1 MLLPYLHRV
10 AAREDLSAGDAHAAM
25 LGILSGEAT
34 VPQVAAFLVALRMK
48 GETAAEL
55 TGFARAMREKSH
67 RVDVA
72 LAGEPLLDT
81 CGTGGDGASTFNI
94 STIAALVTAGAG
106 VRVAKHGNRSISSHC
121 GSADLLEA
129 LGVHILPDPRHAAE
143 AIRAVGIGFLFAP
156 SHHPA
161 MKHAQPARLEL
172 KMRTV
177 FNLLGPLTNPAGA
190 QRQLIGAPSE
200 HAAELMAGA
209 LAELG
214 TERTFVVHGAG
225 GLDEVSTAGTTVA
238 FEVAAGVVTKRMW
251 EPEDFGLPRAAI
263 EDVRGGD
270 LARNVEIAHAVL
282 AGARGPQRDI
292 VLANAAAALV
302 AAGRAE
308 TLAGG
313 VALAAKSID
322 SAAARERVQGL
333 AEFTRARGV

>member
-10 AAREDLSAGDAHAAM
+10 AAREDLSAADARNAMLAILGGDA
-25 LGILSGEAT
+25 T
-34 VPQVAAFLVALRMK
+34 VAQVAAFLVALRMK

-72 LAGEPLLDT
+72 LNGEPLLDT
-81 CGTGGDGASTFNI
+81 CGTGGDGACTFNI
-94 STIAALVTAGAG
+94 STVAAFVTAGAG
-106 VRVAKHGNRSISSHC
+106 VRVAKHGNRSISSRC

-129 LGVHILPDPRHAAE
+129 LGVRILPDPALAAE
-143 AIRAVGIGFLFAP
+143 AIRKIGIGFLFAP
-156 SHHPA
+156 AHHPA

-200 HAAELMAGA
+200 EAAELMAGA

-214 TERTFVVHGAG
+214 TERTFVVHGDG
-225 GLDEVSTAGTTVA
+225 GLDEVSTIGLTMA
-238 FEVAAGVVTKRMW
+238 FEVAGGAVSRQAWM
-251 EPEDFGLPRAAI
+251 PEDFGVPRASL
-263 EDVRGGD
+263 EDLRGGD
-270 LARNVEIAHAVL
+270 LARNVEIANAVL
-282 AGARGPQRDI
+282 HGEEGPQRDI

-308 TLAGG
+308 TLRKG
-313 VALAAKSID
+313 VVLAAESID
-322 SAAARERVQGL
+322 SGAAREKLRML
-333 AEFTRARGV
+333 AEFGIR